1 MPDEKEVLG
10 FELEFLADTKVLERL
25 KKILGETFENTKNL
39 EEAIKALKDSAKG
52 YDLNFK
58 NATKAGKASAKV
70 FAEQRDKL
78 LQVANA
84 LKEVKTQETTLN
96 NFRKKF
102 GLKKEGVYDGKSTAQ
117 ESAKKRAGELTQ
129 KSSFYKDG
137 ELAFSRDVYSK
148 IAKEGNKTIKTSEV
162 WKDGETLEKVVE
174 KTTYALEELP
184 EDIQAVVDD
193 LYKIKS
199 QIKPDAT
206 GKAVE
211 TKTYRQVVDQNGK
224 RITRNVTT
232 VDGQVSSYST
242 SEKAIKE
249 KPIEQEAKKDI
260 NKKLGK
266 SNTSKFLSRVKNIV
280 IYRLVRVAMSAIT
293 KGVNE
298 GFELLSS
305 NNSAYKDVINSLK
318 ASTTALSVTFA
329 QLLLPIAES
338 LSSVLE
344 GLTTKLIDSA
354 NAIALQQA
362 MLNGEQKYFKL
373 SKKSID
379 EYAKS
384 LSNANKSLSQL
395 DKFATLSQGK
405 PLLGTWEDVSSSTE
419 KEIENAKQ
427 ISHNYKAIYAV
438 ANALLKVL
446 EWIGEVILWVSNLS
460 DGWKTVL
467 GVGVIAAIA
476 GIIIGVN
483 KLSSVIS
490 IAFSKPLLLG
500 FIAALYL
507 IVKILTSDLPKGIKI
522 VSAALLGIATI
533 LAFIVALGLGGKAKV
548 GLALGAAIAATA
560 GLAVAGIGSLSN
572 NSTSPDTGASQASYN
587 NSLAS
592 GASEFSSN
600 EPVYNEYQS
609 GRKAQVFTSTSVVE
623 LDGNKVGKALTKT
636 VFSYGAKGG
645 YL

>member
-1 MPDEKEVLG
+1 MPEDKEVLG
-10 FELEFLADTKVLERL
+10 FELEFLADNNELEKIQKLLQETNGDVEKLRKAIGFL
-25 KKILGETFENTKNL
+25 NRDWGLWKGNSTRSKDPIKK
-39 EEAIKALKDSAKG
+39 EEWSKKAKALKKVADELRDSNDQIKTYNEIVSFVPG
-52 YDLNFK
+52 STK
-58 NATKAGKASAKV
+58 N
-70 FAEQRDKL
+70 
-78 LQVANA
+78 N
-84 LKEVKTQETTLN
+84 
-96 NFRKKF
+96 
-102 GLKKEGVYDGKSTAQ
+102 
-117 ESAKKRAGELTQ
+117 
-129 KSSFYKDG
+129 
-137 ELAFSRDVYSK
+137 
-148 IAKEGNKTIKTSEV
+148 IAKEKVDNINIADIIDKKFQNVIKDENL
-162 WKDGETLEKVVE
+162 K
-174 KTTYALEELP
+174 KTTTKF
-184 EDIQAVVDD
+184 
-193 LYKIKS
+193 YKNSDEPIERKTY
-199 QIKPDAT
+199 Q
-206 GKAVE
+206 
-211 TKTYRQVVDQNGK
+211 TKTKEKGK
-224 RITRNVTT
+224 IYTRNVVTE
-232 VDGQVSSYST
+232 GENIISSNET
-242 SEKAIKE
+242 ID
-249 KPIEQEAKKDI
+249 DI

-266 SNTSKFLSRVKNIV
+266 GGGASKFLSRVKNIV
-280 IYRLVRVAMSAIT
+280 VYRLVRVAMSAIT

-344 GLTTKLIDSA
+344 GLTTRLIDSA
-354 NAIALQQA
+354 NAMALQQA

-467 GVGVIAAIA
+467 GVGVLAAIA

-500 FIAALYL
+500 FIAALYV
-507 IVKILTSDLPKGIKI
+507 IAKILTSELPKGIKI

-533 LAFIVALGLGGKAKV
+533 LAFITALIPGGQARIIP
-548 GLALGAAIAATA
+548 ALSAAIFATA
-560 GLAVAGIGSLSN
+560 GLAVAGIGSLSK
-572 NSTSPDTGASQASYN
+572 NSTSPDTGASQASYDN
-587 NSLAS
+587 PLAS
-592 GASEFSSN
+592 GGALASN
-600 EPVYNEYQS
+600 DQDLYNNVQRS
-609 GRKAQVFTSTSVVE
+609 RTVTTQTSTSDVY
-623 LDGNKVGKALTKT
+623 LDGNKVGKTLTKT

>member
-1 MPDEKEVLG
+1 MPDEIEVLG
-10 FELEFLADTKVLERL
+10 FELDFLTDTTVLEKL

-39 EEAIKALKDSAKG
+39 EEAIKALNKSAKG
-52 YDLNFK
+52 YELNASRSK
-58 NATKAGKASAKV
+58 DEEKSKAYLK
-70 FAEQRDKL
+70 QRDNL
-78 LQVANA
+78 LQLAKA
-84 LKEVKTQETTLN
+84 LDNVKTKQIALN
-96 NFRKKF
+96 NLNKKF
-102 GLKKEGVYDGKSTAQ
+102 GFKKEGVDVKSTAQ
-117 ESAKKRAGELTQ
+117 ESAKNITGKITQ

-137 ELAFSRDVYSK
+137 DLAFSRDVYSK

-162 WKDGETLEKVVE
+162 WKDGETLEKTIE
-174 KTTYALEELP
+174 KTTYSLEELP
-184 EDIQAVVDD
+184 ETIQAVVND
-193 LYKIKS
+193 LYEIKS
-199 QIKPDAT
+199 QTKPDIT
-206 GKAVE
+206 GKPVE
-211 TKTYRQVVDQNGK
+211 TKTYRQVVDENGK

-242 SEKAIKE
+242 SEKTLE
-249 KPIEQEAKKDI
+249 KTIEKT
-260 NKKLGK
+260 LGK
-266 SNTSKFLSRVKNIV
+266 SKSSNTSKFLSRVKNIV

-338 LSSVLE
+338 LSTALE
-344 GLTTKLIDSA
+344 GLTTRLIDSA
-354 NAIALQQA
+354 NAMALQQA
-362 MLNGEQKYFKL
+362 MLNGEEKYFKL
-373 SKKSID
+373 SQKSID

-405 PLLGTWEDVSSSTE
+405 PLLGTWEDVSSATE
-419 KEIENAKQ
+419 KEKENSKQ
-427 ISHNYKAIYAV
+427 ISHNYQAIYVA
-438 ANALLKVL
+438 ANAVLKVL

-467 GVGVIAAIA
+467 GVGVLAAIA

-490 IAFSKPLLLG
+490 ITFSKPLLLG
-500 FIAALYL
+500 FIAALYV
-507 IVKILTSDLPKGIKI
+507 IAKILTSELPKGIKI
-522 VSAALLGIATI
+522 VSTALLGIATT
-533 LAFIVALGLGGKAKV
+533 LAFITALIPGGKARIIPA
-548 GLALGAAIAATA
+548 LAAATFATA

-572 NSTSPDTGASQASYN
+572 NSTSPDTGSSQVSYD
-587 NSLAS
+587 SPLAS
-592 GASEFSSN
+592 GGALASN
-600 EPVYNEYQS
+600 DQDLYNNVQMS
-609 GRKAQVFTSTSVVE
+609 RTVTTQTSTSDVY
-623 LDGNKVGKALTKT
+623 LDGNKVGKTLTKT

-645 YL
+645 YV